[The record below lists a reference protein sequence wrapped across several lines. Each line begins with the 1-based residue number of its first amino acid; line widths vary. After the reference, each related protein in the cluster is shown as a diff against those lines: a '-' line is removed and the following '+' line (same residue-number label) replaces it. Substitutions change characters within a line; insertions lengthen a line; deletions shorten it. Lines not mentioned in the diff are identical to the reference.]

1 MFYFLELPSLSNWLK
16 SPGTSLITVIEAAIR
31 LILYTINSLLYRG
44 IRSLYNVFIALCNGQ
59 ILDSD
64 TLNGLFGRIGLLLGV
79 IMMFRVA
86 FSFIQVLINPDSF
99 SDNQKGIPSIIKKV
113 IIVIIMFGMS
123 SYVFSFLRTLQSE
136 IIESNVISK
145 FLLPQQVETENFG
158 GALEAELFTAF
169 YNLDPALDYQ
179 TTNEC
184 ASEDYIN
191 GLKNSI
197 ANNNS
202 FSYKKQCVTELGTIK
217 EDGSPAYFISFN
229 FIFST
234 LVAVATLY
242 FLLNYCISVGV
253 RIVQLA
259 ALQIMSPMA
268 IVGYLSPKSDNMF
281 TKWVKVY
288 FSTYIDAFLRM
299 AIINFAVYIIAIL
312 IQGFNDK
319 DSIFFTSVGYAAGE
333 HKKLIYVIMIMA
345 IFTFAKKAPDLL
357 KKIFPA
363 TSESGISLGVDKD
376 NKTALGVAAGVV
388 GGAGIAAGAGI
399 YNAAS
404 GIKNGK
410 GLKGKAWGAV
420 KGIGSG
426 ALSIPRSVVRG
437 GYSGFSKG
445 GLAGGFN
452 AGREAQAKANLERM
466 QKKGTPFAERAQNGL
481 SSLLGVEN
489 RTKHDVLADQL
500 EKAEKVEKIIE
511 DNKLIKQLKEQKE
524 IQKELLIKHGASS
537 SAIMDKMNRWDN
549 AIKDAKGQIYA
560 AAQNKDNI
568 GKELPN
574 KVELNDPKINLNGKF
589 SLEVDQTLR
598 SAMEDN
604 ASRAGVKL
612 DNFGWESY
620 GDDKKALES
629 NLATSHK
636 IGGKNS

>member
-1 MFYFLELPSLSNWLK
+1 MLSFLNLPSLSNWLK
-16 SPGTSLITVIEAAIR
+16 SPATSLITVINAAIR
-31 LILYTINSLLYRG
+31 SIFYSINSLLYRG
-44 IRSLYNVFIALCNGQ
+44 VRSLYNVFIALCNGQ
-59 ILDSD
+59 LLDSD

-79 IMMFRVA
+79 IMLFRVA

-123 SYVFSFLRTLQSE
+123 SYAFSFLRTLQSE

-202 FSYKKQCVTELGTIK
+202 FAYKEQCTTELGTIK

-229 FIFST
+229 YIFST

-253 RIVQLA
+253 RIIQLA

-288 FSTYIDAFLRM
+288 FSTYIDVFLRM

-319 DSIFFTSVGYAAGE
+319 DSVFFTSVGYAAGE
-333 HKKLIYVIMIMA
+333 HKKLIYIIMIMA

-363 TSESGISLGVDKD
+363 TSESGISLGLDKD
-376 NKTALGVAAGVV
+376 NKTALGMAAGVV

-399 YNAAS
+399 YNVAS

-452 AGREAQAKANLERM
+452 AGREAQAKANLNRVNNRDVPRSERIGNWAR
-466 QKKGTPFAERAQNGL
+466 GTFGVGEGTRNSQLQENYDNAKAIQTTIENERFYKEMRELQ
-481 SSLLGVEN
+481 E
-489 RTKHDVLADQL
+489 TKRQQMINSGESQSRIHT
-500 EKAEKVEKIIE
+500 EMK
-511 DNKLIKQLKEQKE
+511 N
-524 IQKELLIKHGASS
+524 
-537 SAIMDKMNRWDN
+537 WDN
-549 AIKDAKGQIYA
+549 AIDALRDQAYA
-560 AAQNKDNI
+560 AAHNKENVGNENGVPISVNI
-568 GKELPN
+568 GGQNFEFDYKVKQSLHNMIERNELRAG
-574 KVELNDPKINLNGKF
+574 ESLNDYGSYQTNRDE
-589 SLEVDQTLR
+589 LET
-598 SAMEDN
+598 
-604 ASRAGVKL
+604 KL
-612 DNFGWESY
+612 AN
-620 GDDKKALES
+620 
-629 NLATSHK
+629 SHK
-636 IGGKNS
+636 VGGKK

>member
-1 MFYFLELPSLSNWLK
+1 MLSFLNLPSLSNWLK
-16 SPGTSLITVIEAAIR
+16 SPATSLITVINAAIR
-31 LILYTINSLLYRG
+31 SIFYSINSLLYRG
-44 IRSLYNVFIALCNGQ
+44 VRSLYNVFIALCNGQ
-59 ILDSD
+59 LLDSE

-79 IMMFRVA
+79 IMLFRVA

-123 SYVFSFLRTLQSE
+123 SYAFSFLRTLQSE

-202 FSYKKQCVTELGTIK
+202 FAYKEQCTTELGTIK

-229 FIFST
+229 YIFST

-253 RIVQLA
+253 RIIQLA

-268 IVGYLSPKSDNMF
+268 IIGYLSPKSDNMF

-288 FSTYIDAFLRM
+288 FSTYIDVFLRM

-319 DSIFFTSVGYAAGE
+319 DSVFFTSVGYAAGE
-333 HKKLIYVIMIMA
+333 HKKLIYIIMIMA

-363 TSESGISLGVDKD
+363 TSESGISLGLDKD
-376 NKTALGVAAGVV
+376 NKTALGMAAGVV

-399 YNAAS
+399 YNVAS

-452 AGREAQAKANLERM
+452 AGREAQAKANLNRVNNRDVPRSERIGNWARGTFGVGEGTRNSQLQENYDNAKAIQTTIENEKIYKQMKELQESKKQQLINSGADQSLIHTEM
-466 QKKGTPFAERAQNGL
+466 QKWDAAI
-481 SSLLGVEN
+481 
-489 RTKHDVLADQL
+489 D
-500 EKAEKVEKIIE
+500 
-511 DNKLIKQLKEQKE
+511 KLRDR
-524 IQKELLIKHGASS
+524 
-537 SAIMDKMNRWDN
+537 M
-549 AIKDAKGQIYA
+549 YA
-560 AAQNKDNI
+560 ASRNENNVGQNVTVGVNI
-568 GKELPN
+568 DG
-574 KVELNDPKINLNGKF
+574 NDYNFEYKTKQ
-589 SLEVDQTLR
+589 SLHNMIKNNE
-598 SAMEDN
+598 
-604 ASRAGVKL
+604 SRAGM
-612 DNFGWESY
+612 E
-620 GDDKKALES
+620 
-629 NLATSHK
+629 LATYDNYKSNRDELETKLANSHK
-636 IGGKNS
+636 VGGKNN

>member
-1 MFYFLELPSLSNWLK
+1 MLSFLNLPSLSNWLK
-16 SPGTSLITVIEAAIR
+16 SPATSLITVINAAIR
-31 LILYTINSLLYRG
+31 SIFYSINSLLYRG
-44 IRSLYNVFIALCNGQ
+44 VRSLYNVFIALCNGQ
-59 ILDSD
+59 LLDSD

-79 IMMFRVA
+79 IMLFRVA

-123 SYVFSFLRTLQSE
+123 SYAFSFLRTLQSE

-202 FSYKKQCVTELGTIK
+202 FAYKEQCTTELGTIK

-229 FIFST
+229 YIFST

-253 RIVQLA
+253 RIIQLA

-319 DSIFFTSVGYAAGE
+319 DSVFFTSVGYAAGE

-363 TSESGISLGVDKD
+363 TSESGISLGLDKD
-376 NKTALGVAAGVV
+376 NKSAIGMAAGTVAGV
-388 GGAGIAAGAGI
+388 GIGAAGFGLALRQKK
-399 YNAAS
+399 
-404 GIKNGK
+404 KNGEPIK
-410 GLKGKAWGAV
+410 FKDVRSGLGGIVTSVGRGAKA
-420 KGIGSG
+420 
-426 ALSIPRSVVRG
+426 
-437 GYSGFSKG
+437 GFDKG
-445 GLAGGFN
+445 GLSGFG
-452 AGREAQAKANLERM
+452 AGRGAQAKANMRRIENLD
-466 QKKGTPFAERAQNGL
+466 TPFRKRASNKISDITGVGNAQY
-481 SSLLGVEN
+481 SSY
-489 RTKHDVLADQL
+489 
-500 EKAEKVEKIIE
+500 EKKYNAGKDIKSDITTD
-511 DNKLIKQLKEQKE
+511 DN
-524 IQKELLIKHGASS
+524 IKHLEEA
-537 SAIMDKMNRWDN
+537 MNRELQQMSQAVNAIGKKQYTAGQIEARRVKWQNAIDN
-549 AIKDAKGQIYA
+549 AQSDMFKHAVAGDSDTIKVDAPDGSTISFEYKPSKTLHAKIEQYGA
-560 AAQNKDNI
+560 DGGNTEDFKSFKDDLNTA
-568 GKELPN
+568 
-574 KVELNDPKINLNGKF
+574 ELNMTK
-589 SLEVDQTLR
+589 
-598 SAMEDN
+598 
-604 ASRAGVKL
+604 
-612 DNFGWESY
+612 
-620 GDDKKALES
+620 
-629 NLATSHK
+629 SHK
-636 IGGKNS
+636 GNAGK

>member
-242 FLLNYCISVGV
+242 FLLNYCISVGG
-253 RIVQLA
+253 RIV
-259 ALQIMSPMA
+259 S
-268 IVGYLSPKSDNMF
+268 
-281 TKWVKVY
+281 
-288 FSTYIDAFLRM
+288 
-299 AIINFAVYIIAIL
+299 
-312 IQGFNDK
+312 
-319 DSIFFTSVGYAAGE
+319 
-333 HKKLIYVIMIMA
+333 
-345 IFTFAKKAPDLL
+345 
-357 KKIFPA
+357 
-363 TSESGISLGVDKD
+363 
-376 NKTALGVAAGVV
+376 
-388 GGAGIAAGAGI
+388 
-399 YNAAS
+399 
-404 GIKNGK
+404 
-410 GLKGKAWGAV
+410 
-420 KGIGSG
+420 
-426 ALSIPRSVVRG
+426 
-437 GYSGFSKG
+437 
-445 GLAGGFN
+445 
-452 AGREAQAKANLERM
+452 
-466 QKKGTPFAERAQNGL
+466 
-481 SSLLGVEN
+481 
-489 RTKHDVLADQL
+489 
-500 EKAEKVEKIIE
+500 
-511 DNKLIKQLKEQKE
+511 
-524 IQKELLIKHGASS
+524 
-537 SAIMDKMNRWDN
+537 
-549 AIKDAKGQIYA
+549 
-560 AAQNKDNI
+560 
-568 GKELPN
+568 
-574 KVELNDPKINLNGKF
+574 
-589 SLEVDQTLR
+589 
-598 SAMEDN
+598 
-604 ASRAGVKL
+604 
-612 DNFGWESY
+612 
-620 GDDKKALES
+620 
-629 NLATSHK
+629 
-636 IGGKNS
+636 

>member
-1 MFYFLELPSLSNWLK
+1 MLSFLNLPSLSNWLK
-16 SPGTSLITVIEAAIR
+16 SPRTSLITVINAAIR
-31 LILYTINSLLYRG
+31 SIFYQINSLLYRG
-44 IRSLYNVFIALCNGQ
+44 VRSLYNVFIALCNGQ
-59 ILDSD
+59 LLDSD

-79 IMMFRVA
+79 IMLFRVA

-123 SYVFSFLRTLQSE
+123 SYAFSFLRTLQSE

-202 FSYKKQCVTELGTIK
+202 FSYKEQCTTELGTIK

-229 FIFST
+229 YIFST

-253 RIVQLA
+253 RIIQLA

-288 FSTYIDAFLRM
+288 FSTYIDVFLRM

-319 DSIFFTSVGYAAGE
+319 DSVFFTSVGYAAGE
-333 HKKLIYVIMIMA
+333 HKKLIYIIMIMA

-363 TSESGISLGVDKD
+363 TSESGISLGLDKD
-376 NKTALGVAAGVV
+376 NKTALGMAAGVV

-399 YNAAS
+399 YNVAS

-426 ALSIPRSVVRG
+426 ALSIPQSVVRG
-437 GYSGFSKG
+437 GYSGLSKG

-452 AGREAQAKANLERM
+452 AGREAQAKANLNRVNNRDVPRSERIGNWARGTFGVGEGTRNSQLQENYDNAKAIQTTIENEKIYKQMKELQESKKQQLINSGADQSLIHTEM
-466 QKKGTPFAERAQNGL
+466 QKWDAAI
-481 SSLLGVEN
+481 
-489 RTKHDVLADQL
+489 D
-500 EKAEKVEKIIE
+500 
-511 DNKLIKQLKEQKE
+511 KLRDR
-524 IQKELLIKHGASS
+524 
-537 SAIMDKMNRWDN
+537 M
-549 AIKDAKGQIYA
+549 YA
-560 AAQNKDNI
+560 ASRNENNVGQNVTVGVNI
-568 GKELPN
+568 DG
-574 KVELNDPKINLNGKF
+574 NDYNFEYKTKQ
-589 SLEVDQTLR
+589 SLHNMIKSNE
-598 SAMEDN
+598 
-604 ASRAGVKL
+604 SRAGM
-612 DNFGWESY
+612 E
-620 GDDKKALES
+620 
-629 NLATSHK
+629 LATYDNYKSNRDELETKLANSHK
-636 IGGKNS
+636 VGGKNS